1 MNLDI
6 FSSFRDIAD
15 DNGIL
20 FYYHGNISQNVIH
33 TMGEALKQRLESQDA
48 NAKTSRKLFSS
59 FIEMLQ
65 NALHYS
71 PVETD
76 SMGGRWGAVAVGKQE
91 DRFFIAC
98 GNLVQQQY
106 VERIREKLEPLRKMS
121 LDEIKQAYREQ
132 LKGDNTGDSISKGAG
147 LGFLTLARDAS
158 EPIEYSLIEM
168 PGHEAEL
175 SYFYLK
181 AVI

>member
-6 FSSFRDIAD
+6 FSSFRDTAD
-15 DNGIL
+15 ANGIL

-59 FIEMLQ
+59 FIEMAQ
-65 NALHYS
+65 NTLHYA
-71 PVETD
+71 PAEYD
-76 SMGGRWGAVAVGKQE
+76 FMGGKWGAVAVGKHE
-91 DRFFIAC
+91 DKFFIVC
-98 GNLVQQQY
+98 GNLIQQQY

-121 LDEIKQAYREQ
+121 MDEIKQAYREQ
-132 LKGDNTGDSISKGAG
+132 LKSDNSGDSVSKGAG
-147 LGFLTLARDAS
+147 LGFLTLARDAT
-158 EPIEYSLIEM
+158 EPIEYSLIDM
-168 PGHEAEL
+168 PGHESEL

>member
-6 FSSFRDIAD
+6 FSSFRDTAD
-15 DNGIL
+15 ANGIL

-59 FIEMLQ
+59 FIEMAQ
-65 NALHYS
+65 NTLHYA
-71 PVETD
+71 PAEYD
-76 SMGGRWGAVAVGKQE
+76 SMGGKWGAVAVGKHE
-91 DRFFIAC
+91 DKFFIVC
-98 GNLVQQQY
+98 GNLIQQQY

-121 LDEIKQAYREQ
+121 MDEIKQAYREQ
-132 LKGDNTGDSISKGAG
+132 LKSDNSGDSVSKGAG
-147 LGFLTLARDAS
+147 LGFLTLARDAT
-158 EPIEYSLIEM
+158 EPIEYSLIDM
-168 PGHEAEL
+168 PGHESEL